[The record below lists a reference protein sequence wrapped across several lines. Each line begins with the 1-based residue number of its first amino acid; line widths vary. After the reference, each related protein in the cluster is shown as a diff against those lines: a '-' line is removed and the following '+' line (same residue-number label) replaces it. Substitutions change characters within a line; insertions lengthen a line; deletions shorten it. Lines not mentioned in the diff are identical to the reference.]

1 MGFDYEEMRRIYRL
15 EKATSRL
22 VDVPDDFLYQV
33 HNLIDTERKNY
44 LDSLTDLNANKARDF
59 ANLKKLVEELF
70 SIREKK
76 LLNAVLVSTRLQEAD
91 DAHMAKEE
99 KELFHLLFDSLS
111 AHRMLT
117 QKALEANGDFVSS
130 KTISIPPKIHVEKS
144 HDEKQSDRLLSEN
157 SPAQKLEERTRE
169 ARKADDRMHPS
180 PNATPAISSPHVAS
194 EHEPMPAT
202 PAPQSPAIVQ
212 RIRILSEIPSFVG
225 TDMKEYGPY
234 KPEQVVELPQKIAQ
248 LFISRKLGEANSS

>member
-33 HNLIDTERKNY
+33 HALIDAERKNY
-44 LDSLTDLNANKARDF
+44 LDSLADLNTNNARDF
-59 ANLKKLVEELF
+59 SNLKKLVEELF

-111 AHRMLT
+111 AHRALT
-117 QKALEANGDFVSS
+117 QKALDANSDFISS
-130 KTISIPPKIHVEKS
+130 KTISVPPKIQVEKKS
-144 HDEKQSDRLLSEN
+144 ETKQDEQLLSEHSESQKHIDRVRDTHKAEEVPRARSAAVVEPAVVPS
-157 SPAQKLEERTRE
+157 SPS
-169 ARKADDRMHPS
+169 ADAPIAA
-180 PNATPAISSPHVAS
+180 ATPVTI
-194 EHEPMPAT
+194 
-202 PAPQSPAIVQ
+202 Q

-248 LFISRKLGEANSS
+248 LFVSRKLGETAA

>member
-33 HNLIDTERKNY
+33 HSLIDAERKNY
-44 LDSLTDLNANKARDF
+44 LDSLADLNTNKARDF
-59 ANLKKLVEELF
+59 SNLKKLVEELF

-99 KELFHLLFDSLS
+99 KELFHLLFNSLS
-111 AHRMLT
+111 SHRVLT
-117 QKALEANGDFVSS
+117 QKVLEANGDFVSS
-130 KTISIPPKIHVEKS
+130 KTISTPPKIHVEK
-144 HDEKQSDRLLSEN
+144 
-157 SPAQKLEERTRE
+157 
-169 ARKADDRMHPS
+169 
-180 PNATPAISSPHVAS
+180 TP
-194 EHEPMPAT
+194 EPKPI
-202 PAPQSPAIVQ
+202 PAPTEAKHEEKETPKPVEQAPAHAAHAEPAPPAAVQ
-212 RIRILSEIPSFVG
+212 RIRILSDIPSFVG

-248 LFISRKLGEANSS
+248 LFISRKLGEANS